1 MKAELFFGN
10 ELLSQQNRLW
20 IFWQISKQGKMEN
33 KQFKYVVLHVHKLDK
48 KHIARYVVNKVFTSY
63 QFVRQR
69 WKNVTVISMR
79 LGDILTLRSFLSYS
93 YCMILIGD
101 IVTFK
106 PLMKL
111 INAPFKLTF
120 KLYHSSLHTRAGS
133 KKTKLRQKQWTFEF
147 WRDFLTNKFVKNLH
161 FFPLTKRKNFCILH
175 LRKTICFVYKRM
187 FILTQKKC
195 VH

>member
-1 MKAELFFGN
+1 MSWTRCLHPITLFDNDEKCHGN
-10 ELLSQQNRLW
+10 LNETRIYFDFT
-20 IFWQISKQGKMEN
+20 IF
-33 KQFKYVVLHVHKLDK
+33 
-48 KHIARYVVNKVFTSY
+48 
-63 QFVRQR
+63 FV
-69 WKNVTVISMR
+69 IF
-79 LGDILTLRSFLSYS
+79 SFLVP
-93 YCMILIGD
+93 L
-101 IVTFK
+101 VTFK

-120 KLYHSSLHTRAGS
+120 RLYHSSLHTRAGS